1 MQLERVESS
10 MIYAAGYDAG
20 CERMEVVYFNAVY
33 RYFDVPR
40 SIFDGLLVAES
51 KGRYM
56 HDHVLGRYPYRRLRT
71 MIHETEEE
79 HPPLV

>member
-1 MQLERVESS
+1 MQLKRVESS
-10 MIYAAGYDAG
+10 MIYAAGYDEG

-33 RYFDVPR
+33 RYYDVPR
-40 SIFDGLLVAES
+40 PIFDALLEAES

-56 HDHVLGRYPYRRLRT
+56 HDHVLGQFPYRRLRT
-71 MIHETEEE
+71 MVQESEEA